1 MSNTRQHRQW
11 ILEDQSE
18 DTREQDAYLA
28 RLDREQ
34 LEREAFLGLQMVGPD
49 GSIKLTDAILRQLL
63 NS

>member
-34 LEREAFLGLQMVGPD
+34 LEREAFRGLQMVGPD
-49 GSIKLTDAILRQLL
+49 GSIKLTDAILSQLL

>member
-34 LEREAFLGLQMVGPD
+34 LEREAFLGLQVMSPT
-49 GSIKLTDAILRQLL
+49 GSIEITEAILSQLL